1 MAENNQNQLYEQLLN
16 LQQSQPMVAPTP
28 RTTVGPTQQTQL
40 SYRDYVIRSLR
51 QAPSLTD
58 QINLIASGQ
67 QPKPLGAFGNLGKFA
82 VQNPITKAVLG
93 GLSAI
98 DVPRRVVI
106 SGIKELK
113 DALDNNPNTKASFSE
128 YKSQVADPT
137 FGFGRVM
144 PMGGWGGRMVG
155 LFGDLVFDPINWATF
170 GGAILKKSVTKTG
183 EIAARAAEKELA
195 KSGFNILNMTAKEI
209 ELVNAT
215 SKGARA
221 VTTPTREFLGV
232 KRVFGRTGNEA
243 LASGAAKLGAT
254 EVEVG
259 EILARGRNAVPQYIV
274 ELMGLNDYGIY
285 YLGSRVKVPFS
296 GLLGQGIAAG
306 LTKARLGVLSTRP
319 GEYLA
324 RMATANGTAG
334 GMSLRD
340 IRFAGRAGKP
350 MPDGLTPRM
359 GLAILDGEKAMRAAK
374 GIAIR
379 DSAKIIGDALNHPD
393 VKAEADVLYKLLDPV
408 AEPLNVTER
417 QARAMAVIKN
427 ATDQLFANIE
437 SYGIRV
443 ADGDA
448 NGFQIAKWRARY
460 FPHKLTK
467 EAQKF
472 LESTTSKRV
481 EDIRQYF
488 KIDHTNIGGSFESRN
503 LERLVKSRAESG
515 KPGVDWFGTILTVK
529 HVDEGI
535 DTLNELARKGGFK
548 GDFFETN
555 VNRALTSY
563 LENYAEGM
571 GTIAFYQSLK
581 QSGSDIGGMAVSRG
595 MITKEALDGIVGETQ
610 QAHNALLASFN
621 KAKTNATEFVN
632 GVLKEAKAEL
642 STQTKVANITTDEL
656 VNMLDSGV
664 KETKVLKGQQADA
677 VAQKVAL
684 DNLTKARETF
694 ALQRA
699 LVIKNHLA
707 LVGKLEKASFLA
719 DELTG
724 QHDTLVHALD
734 LIDKRLQLYAD
745 EIIQNANTAQSK
757 MAMVHDLR
765 VLNDSIDIAQ
775 AEVQAS
781 INTLGQHTDEFLND
795 AIGGIVDYV
804 LGTGSSASSII
815 TNLNDL
821 SMYGKILTGPNRNQ
835 AGRGILS
842 GLGEDNI
849 ARLLNAQKRAVPV
862 GTALEQQQYD
872 AWVDL
877 KDLLK
882 LNEVTRK
889 TLKEFDR
896 DKVLNILVRASSS
909 SDPND
914 IGAVRD
920 AISWLF
926 VRSQLDNPN
935 FAKELLDNPTGDL
948 ETIKVLLKS
957 AAVRERFALN
967 YTNVAADEMGNIL
980 IKNIGDLPPELRNSA
995 RVIELINRITDLE
1008 TKLEQVSGHLTRV
1021 PDMNYGVVAAS
1032 IDDIVGDAIQPDKI
1046 LNPKM
1051 WDYIITHLKEVDST
1065 VDHQTGTQLTEYIS
1079 TLEELTS
1086 RGNYE
1091 VTYGEFTQDVAERFG
1106 ADFRA
1111 GNVNR
1116 VSRQDFRLTKAERE
1130 LYPSSNEFEEY
1141 RPRILR
1147 VQRGTSIDLETARV
1161 ELKAVTGK
1169 LAQSES
1175 DEIAIVM
1182 GSELSYWWSGSPS
1195 RKAGGVGGDMPSH
1208 ARRLAQATANLY
1220 LEREAAYVL
1229 RAANQ
1234 ELSAVG
1240 RSLTPQGHAQL
1251 MNLTHLR
1258 FAAEAN
1264 SHLVKLNRAQG
1275 LMQDLAAGVM
1285 SSGKYGVDLK
1295 LELISRLNIL
1305 LRDPETGPL
1314 ITELFPGIAMH
1325 MRVKAIAPEAIVLAG
1340 NKNYQAELNIL
1351 ADTELRWFGISGS
1364 QPPGGAGAINYGS
1377 SNYTSPPTPRGLP
1390 ADDLPPYFGGSVVS
1404 GYVDETAVTNLESG
1418 RRLQESTMGSQGL
1431 QKQGILDR
1439 LYNKKHS
1446 STKAY
1451 IENLKTRL
1459 NQSKTLTKDQ
1469 KTNARYELDMLEGRL
1484 DEIHALASAAHKE
1497 AKELSARSG
1506 GPKSGKGD
1514 VRKMQEEAA
1523 RKARGKSKKVAD
1535 FDPNSIERLLA
1546 RALHSFNTSARPIRE
1561 FFGQLL
1567 GGEDFRVTTLRGSE
1581 AQRLGGAGESMSFTS
1596 VKVEDSYFGR
1606 NIASSTELR
1615 DMSSKRLY
1623 STNPA
1628 EAQEMLQKADYLKS
1642 LQDNLTR
1649 LEDSIK
1655 DRPGAM
1661 KLLDIANKELD
1672 KAEKAAGGVWNP
1684 ETKQWTGGL
1693 DYDQRLAYL
1702 DQLAIIAGESAPG
1715 QRVWDPEAE
1724 KWIIRRTKGVTAKNV
1739 SALLPGQQ
1747 GPEIVIPSKQMS
1759 RVADDVIP
1767 EQLFT
1772 PREVGLIKEYKIATI
1787 AYDRF
1792 VSQPEYAAAEQARSV
1807 YNFRQELAGV
1817 DLTKVDWTIAGD
1829 TGNAVTWNQG
1839 VVNAINRKLAEQ
1851 HNQPFSYTDVVIQ
1864 ATGKKFGNNIASLEN
1879 PFDTKSINTVIAR
1892 MNDTNRP
1899 ELIFIGASGAE
1910 IKLRVGRG
1918 FDGTPLGYLE
1928 KATWD
1933 TSLETPHVK
1942 WEPWAPTSE
1951 KVSIIEPLDVAVE
1964 GTDIKRA
1971 KPMLINDVGGDGTV
1985 FDPETVWIRHNPER
1999 ISLVGKV
2006 LLGEELNNP
2015 AYYKKA
2021 SNYITKQRT
2030 PETINNWDYTPMVF
2044 TEFEQEAL
2052 HSNFEDKI
2060 YNILR
2065 NPNKQLWAREIRR
2078 LEIVIE
2084 TKSKAIAEIHKTIN
2098 ESTRGRLV
2106 RDPALIVKR
2115 AQKRFLV
2122 LFKSDIDDAQQQID
2136 ALFRAAK
2143 VWDSRISA
2151 NQKVAHLHNLFGKG
2165 EYGAYTNI
2173 NAGTMRPNNAFKHW
2187 LQTQT
2192 SPERPVSIVVS
2203 DEVKSTRKAVAEKF
2217 WNATNDANIIRE
2229 AQELYKNVEIRI
2241 KNWGDEDAH
2250 VVAGILK
2257 AKAKL
2262 RNVGD
2267 MNGLTADAQRR
2278 ALQDELQRKGVQ
2290 FGQEETPVNVIT
2302 NQVEQTPT
2310 GSDIPSISRTTTY
2323 APTSTGASATLPQLR
2338 KGINTIGDEIT
2349 ADLETGPFVQ
2359 NVGQSRDELLSANR
2373 QLQTD
2378 VNLGEDATQAA
2389 AMQADLG
2396 WMDYVRKTVDKANLR
2411 EQTALVTKAR
2421 ALNKLVNEAG
2431 TGKLDVA
2438 NRTVAKL
2445 QQELGPDPY
2454 LSSPLTR
2461 RARDLGLISNP
2472 MPVQEQVLQTAQKA
2486 FDASSVLH
2494 TGADIAI
2501 AFEKIETIQK
2511 VIALG
2516 AKARKSLKTLK
2527 DVKDYPAFATEF
2539 DIFHDEATRFLKLI
2553 SNPKIDKNIRD
2564 QGIKWVEANVE
2575 YFKQIASISEAE
2587 RVSKTLAG
2595 LSRANYYNK
2604 AGEMQ
2609 EGKLVTDLRLLPK
2622 ELNGS
2627 VVWLTHF
2634 DDGMVRLGKQ
2644 FPNIQVA
2651 PQIAEFVQNV
2661 HRLQEPAIAME
2672 LNRFL
2677 GEYTKFFKAY
2687 ATLSPGF
2694 HIRNSISNGFML
2706 FAAGGNPKYLLEG
2719 LQLSRSLNE
2728 ASKSG
2733 KSVEQW
2739 IMSLPARKQA
2749 QARIGVRAS
2758 AASGGGNASDNLR
2771 QLYMSGRMVNNPLT
2785 RGSKKLG
2792 QWIEGHSRFMLAYDG
2807 AMQGMDFNT
2816 AAARVQRFLID
2827 YEDVSTL
2834 DKTMRQIIPFWMWT
2848 SRNLPMQVQNIWL
2861 NPRAYQIYGTVK
2873 RSFTAESGPQDDVVP
2888 SWMKEM
2894 GAFKLPFGQN
2904 LYATPDIGFNR
2915 IQSDVNMLQD
2925 PSRFLSNLNPLLRL
2939 PIELTGEKQFFSNKR
2954 FSKTPVEVE
2963 GGLSSAIQPLMEM
2976 LGYGETG
2983 ANGKKFVNDKAFYAL
2998 RNLLPM
3004 LSRSES
3010 LNPSITT
3017 LQNENQSNPLYSLFG
3032 LPIRQNTQ
3040 KMQDSELMRRQFET
3054 QGLLQNYLKTSQQAG
3069 QP

>member
-1 MAENNQNQLYEQLLN
+1 MAENNQNQLYQQLLN
-16 LQQSQPMVAPTP
+16 MQKPQPMVAPTS
-28 RTTVGPTQQTQL
+28 RTTVGPSQKTQL
-40 SYRDYVIRSLR
+40 SYRDYVIKSL
-51 QAPSLTD
+51 QETPSLTD
-58 QINLIASGQ
+58 QINRIASGEQ
-67 QPKPLGAFGNLGKFA
+67 SKPLGAFGNLGKFA
-82 VQNPITKAVLG
+82 VQNPISKTILG

-113 DALDNNPNTKASFSE
+113 DALDSNPDTKASFSE

-144 PMGGWGGRMVG
+144 PMGGWGGRIVG

-183 EIAARAAEKELA
+183 QIAALAAEKELA
-195 KSGFNILNMTAKEI
+195 KSGFNIMNMTAREMQ
-209 ELVNAT
+209 LVGAT
-215 SKGARA
+215 SKGARTA
-221 VTTPTREFLGV
+221 TTPTREFLGGV
-232 KRVFGRTGNEA
+232 KRLGGRTGNEA

-254 EVEVG
+254 EIQVG
-259 EILARGRNAVPQYIV
+259 EILARGRNAVPDNIV

-285 YLGSRVKVPFS
+285 YFGSRVKVPFS
-296 GLLGQGIAAG
+296 GLLGQGLASG
-306 LTKARLGVLSTRP
+306 LTKARLGILSTKP

-374 GIAIR
+374 GIAAR
-379 DSAKIIGDALNHPD
+379 DAAKIIGDALNNPD
-393 VKAEADVLYKLLDPV
+393 VKAESGVLYKLLDPV
-408 AEPLNVTER
+408 AEPANLTER

-427 ATDQLFANIE
+427 ATDQLFANIK
-437 SYGIRV
+437 SYGIQV

-448 NGFQIAKWRARY
+448 NGFQIANWRARY

-503 LERLVKSRAESG
+503 LERLVKSG
-515 KPGVDWFGTILTVK
+515 KKDVDWFGTMLTEK

-548 GDFFETN
+548 GNFFETDA
-555 VNRALTSY
+555 NRALTSY
-563 LENYAEGM
+563 LENYTEGI

-581 QSGSDIGGMAVSRG
+581 QSGSDIGGMAVKRG
-595 MITKEALDGIVGETQ
+595 MITKEALDGLVGETQ
-610 QAHNALLASFN
+610 QAHNLLLATFN
-621 KAKTNATEFVN
+621 NVKTQAKNYVD
-632 GVLKEAKAEL
+632 GVLKEANVEL
-642 STQTKVANITTDEL
+642 KTQTKVANVTSDEL
-656 VNMLDSGV
+656 VGILDQGL
-664 KETKVLKGQQADA
+664 KDAKVLGGQQADA
-677 VAQKVAL
+677 ATQKIAL

-699 LVIKNHLA
+699 AVIKNHLT
-707 LVGKLEKASFLA
+707 LVGKFEKASFLA

-724 QHDTLVHALD
+724 QHDELVHALD
-734 LIDKRLQLYAD
+734 LIDKRLQLYGD
-745 EIIQNANTAQSK
+745 SIIQNANTAESK
-757 MAMVHDLR
+757 IALTKDLKI
-765 VLNDSIDIAQ
+765 LNESIDSAH
-775 AEVQAS
+775 AEVKAS
-781 INTLGQHTDEFLND
+781 IDALGQHTDEFLND
-795 AIGGIVDYV
+795 AIGGIVDYA
-804 LGTGSSASSII
+804 LGMGKNASSIV

-821 SMYGKILTGPNRNQ
+821 SRYGKILTGPNRKQ
-835 AGRGILS
+835 ASRGILK

-849 ARLLNAQKRAVPV
+849 SRLLNAQKMAVPV
-862 GTALEQQQYD
+862 GTVAEQAQYN

-889 TLKEFDR
+889 TLIEFDR

-935 FAKELLDNPTGDL
+935 FAKELLDNPTRDF

-957 AAVRERFALN
+957 AEVRERFALN
-967 YTNVAADEMGNIL
+967 YTNVATDELGNIL

-995 RVIELINRITDLE
+995 RVIQLINQITDLE
-1008 TKLEQVSGHLTRV
+1008 TKLGQVSEHLGRV
-1021 PDMNYGVVAAS
+1021 PDMNYGVIAAS
-1032 IDDIVGDAIQPDKI
+1032 IDDIVGDAIQPDTV

-1051 WDYIITHLKEVDST
+1051 LDYIITHLKNVDST

-1079 TLEELTS
+1079 MLEKVTS
-1086 RGNYE
+1086 SANYQ

-1106 ADFRA
+1106 GPNLRG
-1111 GNVNR
+1111 GNVSR

-1130 LYPSSNEFEEY
+1130 LYPSPNEFEEY

-1147 VQRGTSIDLETARV
+1147 AQRETSTGLEAARE
-1161 ELKAVTGK
+1161 ELKVTTRK
-1169 LAQSES
+1169 LTNAEQ
-1175 DEIAIVM
+1175 DEMAIVM
-1182 GSELSYWWSGSPS
+1182 GSNLSYFSSLSPV
-1195 RKAGGVGGDMPSH
+1195 RQAGGVGGDMPSY
-1208 ARRLAQATANLY
+1208 ARGLAQATANLY
-1220 LEREAAYVL
+1220 LDREAAYVL
-1229 RAANQ
+1229 RAANE
-1234 ELSAVG
+1234 ELSVVG
-1240 RSLTPQGHAQL
+1240 KSLTPQGHAQL
-1251 MNLTHLR
+1251 MNLTHVK
-1258 FAAEAN
+1258 FATEAN
-1264 SHLVKLNRAQG
+1264 SHLVKLNKAQG
-1275 LMQDLAAGVM
+1275 LMRDLADNVM
-1285 SSGKYGVDLK
+1285 NSGKFGIDLK
-1295 LELISRLNIL
+1295 LELMSRLKVL
-1305 LRDPETGPL
+1305 LDDPETGPL

-1325 MRVKAIAPEAIVLAG
+1325 MRVKNLAPEAIVLAG
-1340 NKNYQAELNIL
+1340 NKQYQLELNIL
-1351 ADTELRWFGISGS
+1351 ADTELRWFGVPETQG
-1364 QPPGGAGAINYGS
+1364 PGGAGVIDFAN
-1377 SNYTSPPTPRGLP
+1377 
-1390 ADDLPPYFGGSVVS
+1390 ADNLNVAA
-1404 GYVDETAVTNLESG
+1404 TQALESS
-1418 RRLQESTMGSQGL
+1418 RRLQSSTLGSQGL

-1446 STKAY
+1446 STKTY
-1451 IENLKTRL
+1451 IENLKTKL

-1469 KTNARYELDMLEGRL
+1469 KANARYELDLIQGRV
-1484 DEIHALASAAHKE
+1484 DEIHAKVSTDRKT

-1506 GPKSGKGD
+1506 GPKSGTGD

-1535 FDPNSIERLLA
+1535 FDPNSIERYLA
-1546 RALHSFNTSARPIRE
+1546 RALNSFNTSPRPIKE

-1567 GGEDFRVTTLRGSE
+1567 GGEDFRVPTLRGSE
-1581 AQRLGGAGESMSFTS
+1581 AQRLSGESMSFAS
-1596 VKVEDSYFGR
+1596 IKAEDSYFGR
-1606 NIASSTELR
+1606 NIAASTEIR

-1623 STNPA
+1623 STNPT

-1642 LQDNLTR
+1642 LQDNLIR
-1649 LEDSIK
+1649 LEQTIQ
-1655 DRPGAM
+1655 DRPEAM
-1661 KLLDIANKELD
+1661 RLLSIANKELD
-1672 KAEKAAGGVWNP
+1672 KAEKAAGGVWNA

-1693 DYDQRLAYL
+1693 NYDQRVAYL
-1702 DQLAIIAGESAPG
+1702 DQLATISGESAPG
-1715 QRVWDPEAE
+1715 QRVFDPVTGEWTMKRA
-1724 KWIIRRTKGVTAKNV
+1724 KGVTRKDI
-1739 SALLPGQQ
+1739 SGLTKEQQ
-1747 GPEIVIPSKQMS
+1747 GPPLPSKQMS
-1759 RVADDVIP
+1759 QVADDIIP

-1772 PREVGLIKEYKIATI
+1772 PREVQLIKDYKVASIQ
-1787 AYDRF
+1787 YDRF
-1792 VSQPEYAAAEQARSV
+1792 VSQPEYGFAQRAQSI
-1807 YNFRQELAGV
+1807 YNFKQELTGV
-1817 DLTKVDWTIAGD
+1817 DLTKVNWTISGD
-1829 TGNAVTWNQG
+1829 TGNAVNWNQG
-1839 VVNAINRKLAEQ
+1839 LVNNINRKVTEQ
-1851 HNQPFSYTDVVIQ
+1851 HNQAFSLDDAIIQ
-1864 ATGKKFGNNIASLEN
+1864 APAEMFTKNMASLQN
-1879 PFDTKSINTVIAR
+1879 PFDSKNINTVIAR
-1892 MNDTNRP
+1892 MADVNRP
-1899 ELIFIGASGAE
+1899 PLIFVGANGAE
-1910 IKLRVGRG
+1910 IQLRVGRQL
-1918 FDGTPLGYLE
+1918 DGTPLGYLE
-1928 KATWD
+1928 KATINYDVALKAERGVPID
-1933 TSLETPHVK
+1933 TKDYVK

-1951 KVSIIEPLDVAVE
+1951 QVRIIEPRDIAVD
-1964 GTDIKRA
+1964 GTNVRQAKR
-1971 KPMLINDVGGDGTV
+1971 MLLSDVGGDGTV

-1999 ISLVGKV
+1999 LASGDALI
-2006 LLGEELNNP
+2006 GEQLNNP
-2015 AYYKKA
+2015 PYYKKI
-2021 SNYITKQRT
+2021 SNYVNTGRG
-2030 PETINNWDYTPMVF
+2030 PEPILNWDGAPMAF

-2060 YNILR
+2060 YNIFR
-2065 NPNKQLWAREIRR
+2065 NPNKQLWAKEVRR
-2078 LEIVIE
+2078 LEAVVE
-2084 TKSKAIAEIHKTIN
+2084 TKSKAIVEIQRTIS

-2106 RDPALIVKR
+2106 SDPAIMVKGT
-2115 AQKRFLV
+2115 QKRLLTV
-2122 LFKSDIDDAQQQID
+2122 FKSDIDEAQQQID
-2136 ALFRAAK
+2136 ALYRAAK
-2143 VWDSRISA
+2143 IWDSRVSA
-2151 NQKVAHLHNLFGKG
+2151 NQKVAHLYNSFNKG

-2173 NAGTMRPNNAFKHW
+2173 NTGSMQPNNAIKHW

-2192 SPERPVSIVVS
+2192 SPDRPTSILVS
-2203 DEVKSTRKAVAEKF
+2203 DELKSSRKAIADKS
-2217 WNATNDANIIRE
+2217 WNASNDADIIRQ
-2229 AQELYKNVEIRI
+2229 AQELNKNVQI
-2241 KNWGDEDAH
+2241 KIHTWGDEDAN
-2250 VVAGILK
+2250 VVKNIIR

-2262 RNVGD
+2262 RNVGE

-2278 ALQDELQRKGVQ
+2278 ALQEELERKGVT
-2290 FGQEETPVNVIT
+2290 FGQQEAPVNIID
-2302 NQVEQTPT
+2302 NPVEQVPT
-2310 GSDIPSISRTTTY
+2310 GSEIPSISRATTY
-2323 APTSTGASATLPQLR
+2323 GPTSVVKPATLPQLR
-2338 KGINTIGDEIT
+2338 KGVNTVGDEIT

-2359 NVGQSRDELLSANR
+2359 NIGQSRDELLSANR

-2389 AMQADLG
+2389 AMQADLD
-2396 WMDYVRKTVDKANLR
+2396 WMNYTRKTVVEAGKEDLQQQA
-2411 EQTALVTKAR
+2411 TLVGKR
-2421 ALNKLVNEAG
+2421 NKLVNEAG

-2461 RARDLGLISNP
+2461 RARDLGLIPNP
-2472 MPVQEQVLQTAQKA
+2472 MPAQEQVLQTAQRA
-2486 FDASSVLH
+2486 FDASSVQH
-2494 TGADIAI
+2494 TGADIAV
-2501 AFEKIETIQK
+2501 AFEKIDTIQK
-2511 VIALG
+2511 IIALG
-2516 AKARKSLKTLK
+2516 QKARASLKTLK
-2527 DVKDYPAFATEF
+2527 NVKDYPAFATEF
-2539 DIFHDEATRFLKLI
+2539 DIFHEEATKFLGLI
-2553 SNPKIDKNIRD
+2553 SNPVIDKNIRD

-2575 YFKQIASISEAE
+2575 YFKQIASMSEAE

-2595 LSRANYYNK
+2595 LGKASYYNK

-2609 EGKLVTDLRLLPK
+2609 EGKLVTDPALLPK
-2622 ELNGS
+2622 GLDGS
-2627 VVWLTHF
+2627 AVWLTHF

-2651 PQIAEFVQNV
+2651 APIAEFVQNV

-2719 LQLSRSLNE
+2719 LQMSRSLNE

-2733 KSVEQW
+2733 KSVEEW
-2739 IMSLPARKQA
+2739 IMSLPAKKQA

-2834 DKTMRQIIPFWMWT
+2834 DKTMRQIVPFWMWT

-2873 RSFTAESGPQDDVVP
+2873 RNFTAEESPQDVVP
-2888 SWMKEM
+2888 VWMREM

-2963 GGLSSAIQPLMEM
+2963 GGLSSVIQPLMEM

-3017 LQNENQSNPLYSLFG
+3017 LQGGNQSNPLYSLLG
-3032 LPIRQNTQ
+3032 LPIKENTQ
-3040 KMQDSELMRRQFET
+3040 KMQDSELMRRLYET
-3054 QGLLQNYLKTSQQAG
+3054 QGLIQNNRATNG
-3069 QP
+3069 TP